1 MSNAMICWLSI
12 GSTYTYLTSQRI
24 RDILQNQTQNFV
36 IKPFSVRKIMME
48 MENIP
53 FPSSKIK
60 KVNYMWRDIE
70 RRSKKYC
77 IPIPKAPVPYPL
89 KNFDLANLVG
99 ILAVKEGWYL
109 DYFETTY
116 ALWFT
121 KNLEAGSEENLKQ
134 TCLRIN
140 QDFNEVIKK
149 VNSPNILSEYNN
161 NTDEARK
168 SNIFGAP
175 SFQVLDEVFWG
186 DDRLEDAVEYY
197 NSIL

>member
-53 FPSSKIK
+53 FPLSKIK

-121 KNLEAGSEENLKQ
+121 KNLEAGSQENLKQ